1 MLNALEM
8 RSGSES
14 TTAVMRTSTFPRENL
29 SPGFKPVFNRKEGST
44 TAPSCVNSS
53 ANGFS
58 GLFLNSP

>member
-1 MLNALEM
+1 MLNALVM

-14 TTAVMRTSTFPRENL
+14 TTAVIRTSAFPRENL
-29 SPGFKPVFNRKEGST
+29 SPSFKSVFNRKEGST
-44 TAPSCVNSS
+44 TAPPLANNS